1 MAAAAA
7 ALFTGSEF
15 VKSAKLQNIILEIF
29 RTPILAFRNASITLS
44 LMLLFYVRDNNLPI
58 LFVLR
63 NLRSAPKLFDCWNG
77 ALCKNT
83 TPVQKYHY
91 DQR

>member
-1 MAAAAA
+1 MAA

-29 RTPILAFRNASITLS
+29 ILAFRNASITLS
-44 LMLLFYVRDNNLPI
+44 LILLFYVRDNNLPF